1 MLFQKTVLGLVVLT
15 ISSCGLIPQ
24 PPREVEIVTKPVQ
37 IAIIQPVLPR
47 SLKLREPKWYV
58 VSDAKIIEPCIKDP
72 ETKKPDCKLG
82 KEDQYP
88 EGYSY
93 LDRFLDSIK
102 KKNGGDIVFTAMTI
116 ADYELM
122 AHNTQEIR
130 RYINQLGEVIV
141 YYREVTIPKDKE
153 LDVQE

>member
-24 PPREVEIVTKPVQ
+24 PPREVKIVTKPVQ

-153 LDVQE
+153 LEGE

>member
-24 PPREVEIVTKPVQ
+24 PPREVKIVTKPVQ
-37 IAIIQPVLPR
+37 IAIIQPALPR

-153 LDVQE
+153 PEGE

>member
-24 PPREVEIVTKPVQ
+24 PPREVKIVTKPVQ

-153 LDVQE
+153 PDVQE